1 MNYVFH
7 ESSSGDS
14 YIIDENINP
23 DNTVQFINSDF
34 KPLRYDRIGNI
45 KKGNYFWFQ
54 DRLYKACED
63 NNSKTELFICNR
75 GIVKR
80 QITGV
85 SKKSTKSVIDLAI
98 EDNEGNESIIC
109 GTIEHPFFVPEKND
123 YVPMRDLKPGDKLR
137 SDDGSIVTVK
147 SGKSKSGDFTVYNI
161 EVDVTHNYFVQ
172 SPDSESPVL
181 VHNSCAK
188 TDSSVWKGK
197 KPIQRKNKVKRSF
210 WEKET
215 IL

>member
-1 MNYVFH
+1 M
-7 ESSSGDS
+7 D
-14 YIIDENINP
+14 
-23 DNTVQFINSDF
+23 
-34 KPLRYDRIGNI
+34 
-45 KKGNYFWFQ
+45 
-54 DRLYKACED
+54 
-63 NNSKTELFICNR
+63 
-75 GIVKR
+75 
-80 QITGV
+80 
-85 SKKSTKSVIDLAI
+85 
-98 EDNEGNESIIC
+98 
-109 GTIEHPFFVPEKND
+109 KND
-123 YVPMRDLKPGDKLR
+123 YVPMGDLKPGDKLR